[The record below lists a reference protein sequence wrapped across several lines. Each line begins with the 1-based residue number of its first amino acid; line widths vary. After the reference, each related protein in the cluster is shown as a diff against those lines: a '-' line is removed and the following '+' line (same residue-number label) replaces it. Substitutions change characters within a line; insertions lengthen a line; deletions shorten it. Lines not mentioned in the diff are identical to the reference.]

1 VYFPEELAVFDR
13 LRTIR
18 DFLSPESL
26 LSSKK
31 DVEAKGKYAKWEDPR
46 YDGANDIERQGC
58 INLLLQA
65 RADIVNICC
74 KNLVNICY
82 KIKNV
87 ENNLIQVKSIVTK
100 LSTTTELFFS
110 NNFF

>member
-1 VYFPEELAVFDR
+1 VNFPEELAVFDR

-46 YDGANDIERQGC
+46 YDGANVLVPTILKDKDVSTC
-58 INLLLQA
+58 
-65 RADIVNICC
+65 CC
-74 KNLVNICY
+74 KPVL
-82 KIKNV
+82 
-87 ENNLIQVKSIVTK
+87 T
-100 LSTTTELFFS
+100 
-110 NNFF
+110 